1 MQVGSNSAWQ
11 DFQGIE
17 IGLNN
22 NNANLFSILVN
33 LSNLYF
39 TKKRMIHNTRH
50 LIMGWYD
57 KLQC

>member
-1 MQVGSNSAWQ
+1 MKVGSNSAWH
-11 DFQGIE
+11 DFQGIK
-17 IGLNN
+17 IGLYN
-22 NNANLFSILVN
+22 NNANLFSIFVN

-39 TKKRMIHNTRH
+39 TTKRMIHNSRH